1 MARQYS
7 VIPDLELPIELGTSG
22 LAAEDPI
29 TIGQMLRTTRDSY
42 PDTPA
47 LASKEGDEWKK
58 INYKE
63 YYTLSLRAAKS
74 LLKVMTFTLTRAFTS
89 CLFAMQKMAAFYC
102 LYFSNIHSLKFMIMI
117 HAISRISSVFS

>member
-74 LLKVMTFTLTRAFTS
+74 LLKVIIMYICTHS
-89 CLFAMQKMAAFYC
+89 G
-102 LYFSNIHSLKFMIMI
+102 LYILSPCYAENGSILLLIFF
-117 HAISRISSVFS
+117 

>member
-7 VIPDLELPIELGTSG
+7 VLPDVELPIELGSSG

-29 TIGQMLRTTRDSY
+29 TIGQMLRKTRDAY

-47 LASKEGDEWKK
+47 LASKEGEEWKK

-63 YYTLSLRAAKS
+63 YYTLSLKAAKS
-74 LLKVMTFTLTRAFTS
+74 LLKASFRSTQCYATLFLLT
-89 CLFAMQKMAAFYC
+89 LFS
-102 LYFSNIHSLKFMIMI
+102 YFNSLNL
-117 HAISRISSVFS
+117 